1 MKTFKRTLAGIS
13 AVMCT
18 LALAA
23 CGDTGSSAGGNAGG
37 GDAAPAATTAAPAA
51 DATEESKEVTTTTAA
66 TVQKNTETLS
76 TEQEEKIDDAASKL
90 RDVELENNEIKWLCH
105 WDINPD
111 NTGKS
116 MPVDLSLFQTKY
128 NGVITWYPTT
138 WENRYNDLS
147 TYVLGGEGIDF
158 FQRDETSLPKGV
170 VSGMFEPIDDYID
183 INSSLYDDVRAG
195 MDIYSFNNKHYAFV
209 KSVVA
214 DSCVIYSK
222 KTIEENGLDDPWELY
237 ENGEWNWDTFSS
249 MLEDFCDA
257 ENGYYGL
264 DGWWSEKPLYLS
276 GGVPAVSSV
285 DGTLTLNLNDPQLEK
300 AMNWMTS
307 LYTKGLVLDKSLFD
321 WSTQVKNM
329 GEGKELFFL
338 CGTWTLMSDPSTWE
352 CQIPPEDVD
361 WVPIP
366 NAPDADIHWAPATCD
381 GFCLCKG
388 AANPLGVA
396 LYVECALVAAQ
407 DEGAMQVN
415 EEKQKTDFKWTDEL
429 IAHYKVIN
437 ENAAAHPIIE
447 IAEGCI
453 DDNDIQQMFVNSDTQ
468 GLKSALHGVEWSQTR
483 EEFYDLINT
492 MVTDMD
498 SKLKSQS

>member
-1 MKTFKRTLAGIS
+1 
-13 AVMCT
+13 
-18 LALAA
+18 
-23 CGDTGSSAGGNAGG
+23 
-37 GDAAPAATTAAPAA
+37 
-51 DATEESKEVTTTTAA
+51 VTTTTAA
-66 TVQKNTETLS
+66 TVEKNTETLS

-183 INSSLYDDVRAG
+183 INSDLYDKVRAG
-195 MDIYSFNNKHYAFV
+195 MDIYCFNNKHYAFV
-209 KSVVA
+209 KGVVA
-214 DSCVIYSK
+214 DSAVIYSK
-222 KTIEENGLDDPWELY
+222 KTIEENGFDDPWELY
-237 ENGEWNWDTFSS
+237 ENGEWNWDTFTK
-249 MLEDFCDA
+249 MLEDFCDPD
-257 ENGYYGL
+257 NDCYGL
-264 DGWWSEKPLYLS
+264 DGWWAEKPLYLS

-285 DGTLTLNLNDPQLEK
+285 DGTLTLNLKDPQLEK
-300 AMNWMTS
+300 TMNWMNS
-307 LYTKGLVLDKSLFD
+307 LYTKGLVMDKAQFD
-321 WSTQVKNM
+321 WSPQVQFM

-338 CGTWTLMSDPSTWE
+338 CGTWALMSAPETWS
-352 CQIPPEDVD
+352 CQIAPEDVD

-366 NAPDADIHWAPATCD
+366 NAPDADVHWAPATCD

-388 AANPLGVA
+388 ASNPLGVA
-396 LYVECALVAAQ
+396 LYVECCLVAAD
-407 DEGAMQVN
+407 DEGAIELN
-415 EEKQKTDFKWTDEL
+415 EEKQRTDFQWSDEL
-429 IAHYKVIN
+429 IEHYKIIN
-437 ENAAAHPIIE
+437 ENAEKWPIVE
-447 IAEGCI
+447 ICEGCI
-453 DDNDIQQMFVNSDTQ
+453 DDNETQQLFVNNDTN
-468 GLKSALHGVEWSQTR
+468 GLKSALHGTEWSQTR

-492 MVTDMD
+492 FVVDMD
-498 SKLKSQS
+498 SKLKSE